1 MCTFESRNT
10 FYSPPF
16 TNSDCSFWQSG
27 WERFLFALGAK
38 TALSDHPDIDPWCLG
53 DLEMTSSEC
62 ESKSQSREPLM
73 WVWGFHL
80 PQIGTP
86 PTTTP
91 CFQHSHVCDRTH
103 FGRRQIALSRGP
115 CLNEHV
121 FSEEDNPGA
130 WMGRRTSGRR
140 RCARMENVVRVA
152 GGPLFFILRAGR
164 RALVNIDSFMVS
176 GEQRRWRKEVLSMSS
191 VYSIIVL
198 KSSLGSNSL
207 DEPHHSQRVGS
218 KDGRHLEPLN
228 LCCSKAGA
236 PGTASYQSVCCVF
249 FQLLAS
255 PLKCW
260 EPDLKYPYDF

>member
-86 PTTTP
+86 PHHTVFP
-91 CFQHSHVCDRTH
+91 
-103 FGRRQIALSRGP
+103 ALT
-115 CLNEHV
+115 CLWSDSFWTKAN
-121 FSEEDNPGA
+121 S
-130 WMGRRTSGRR
+130 SLK
-140 RCARMENVVRVA
+140 
-152 GGPLFFILRAGR
+152 GPLFKWTRVLRGRQSRRMDGSEDIRAAEMRQNGKRGPSRRRTFILYSQSWEESPCKYRQLHGIRWTKKMKKGSTKYEFCLLHNRAQ
-164 RALVNIDSFMVS
+164 V
-176 GEQRRWRKEVLSMSS
+176 
-191 VYSIIVL
+191 
-198 KSSLGSNSL
+198 
-207 DEPHHSQRVGS
+207 
-218 KDGRHLEPLN
+218 
-228 LCCSKAGA
+228 
-236 PGTASYQSVCCVF
+236 QSW
-249 FQLLAS
+249 FQLPWWAPSLPAGWLQGWATFGTS
-255 PLKCW
+255 
-260 EPDLKYPYDF
+260 